1 MSLLNVISAPL
12 IGGIVGYITNWIA
25 IKMLFRPLKPVMIGR
40 FHVPFTPGI
49 VPKRKNELAVILGKA
64 IVDQFFN
71 ADDLEQIFL
80 SDSFKNA
87 VADRVTSLINDPQ
100 TVLRGLGGEDAQKN
114 QILLRIKEELCVRIL
129 ASILE
134 SDISRIIEEEG
145 SRIMQSRKSSSVL
158 GKLFGSE
165 ALSVITDP
173 LAERI
178 EKYLLENGRSVIM
191 PLLDA
196 EFEKLSEEPV
206 ADIVSTFIPDIN
218 AQHKLIIDIYTSFM
232 RTHVRPIVESIDV
245 GGMITEKVKNM
256 DPGNIEKL
264 VLTVVN
270 RELRYVVLLGALIGM
285 LIGVINIF
293 I

>member
-1 MSLLNVISAPL
+1 
-12 IGGIVGYITNWIA
+12 
-25 IKMLFRPLKPVMIGR
+25 MIGR